1 MVGIGTL
8 ADQTK
13 RILIIGSAPDA
24 TVARTWD
31 SIPFDRIVAIN
42 NAWRIRPDW
51 DDLIFPYDFPDA
63 SKPTDLRQDQNWIT
77 QDDFVPVQNEFGGF
91 VYAGATMAFT
101 AAYWVLGHYRP
112 KQICFLGCNMWYPK
126 GKTTHFYGAGTA
138 DPLRDDIT
146 LMSLEAKSSR
156 LYAMAQTAGCE
167 ITNLSAG
174 PTRLVC
180 PQQDFRAPVP
190 QPFEVDQAA
199 MAVALEREAELGYY
213 VPSGRYWLEA
223 DRFDVSAIH
232 ALDQMWLSTVQQDS
246 VAAAE

>member
-1 MVGIGTL
+1 MDDIVL
-8 ADQTK
+8 SEQAN
-13 RILIIGSAPDA
+13 RVLIIGSAPDA

-31 SIPFDRIVAIN
+31 TVPFDRIVAIN
-42 NAWRIRPDW
+42 NAWRIRQDW
-51 DDLIFPYDFPDA
+51 DDLIYPYDFPDV
-63 SKPTDLRQDQNWIT
+63 SKPTDMQPEQNCIT
-77 QDDFVPVQNEFGGF
+77 ENDFVPVQNKFGGF

-101 AAYWVLGHYRP
+101 AAYWALGYYRP
-112 KQICFLGCNMWYPK
+112 KQISFLGCNMWYPK
-126 GKTTHFYGAGTA
+126 GETTHFYGSGTA

-156 LYAMAQTAGCE
+156 LYAMAQAAGCAM
-167 ITNLSAG
+167 TTLSAG

-180 PQQDFRAPVP
+180 PQQGCCAPVP
-190 QPFEVDQAA
+190 RPFEVDQAA
-199 MAVALEREAELGYY
+199 MAAALEREAELGYY

-232 ALDQMWLSTVQQDS
+232 ALDQMWLSTVQPDS

>member
-1 MVGIGTL
+1 MRNQ
-8 ADQTK
+8 AD

-24 TVARTWD
+24 TVARSWHTV
-31 SIPFDRIVAIN
+31 PFDRIVAIN

-63 SKPTDLRQDQNWIT
+63 SKPNDMRPDQSWIT
-77 QDDFVPVQNEFGGF
+77 QDDFVPVQNDFGGF

-112 KQICFLGCNMWYPK
+112 KQISFLGCNMWYPK

-156 LYAMAQTAGCE
+156 LYALAQTVGCAV
-167 ITNLSAG
+167 TNLSPG

-180 PQQDFRAPVP
+180 PHQGYAARMPTPFAVQEAPVN
-190 QPFEVDQAA
+190 AA
-199 MAVALEREAELGYY
+199 LAREAELGYY
-213 VPSGRYWLEA
+213 VPSGRYWQEL
-223 DRFDVSAIH
+223 DRFDVSALN
-232 ALDQMWLSTVQQDS
+232 ALDKIWLSAVRPDA